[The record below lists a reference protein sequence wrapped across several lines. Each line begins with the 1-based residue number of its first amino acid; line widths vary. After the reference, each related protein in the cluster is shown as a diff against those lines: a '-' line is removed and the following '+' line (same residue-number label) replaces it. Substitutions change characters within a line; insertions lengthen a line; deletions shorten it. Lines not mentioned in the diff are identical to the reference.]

1 MSDKWY
7 NIRQILTLCI
17 FVLVLSLLGMVSGRP
32 IMIVAYGVFFLVV
45 TAIMFYLT
53 RKRQRHFE
61 AVKQT
66 SGTFRKVF
74 GIILLVLSLITPPVI
89 VLFTNLV
96 TLPEAVSKGLV
107 TAIVIGITI
116 VFVALTLLAV
126 YFINQRGSNKNN
138 RILGYILYLVAAIL
152 PGLFMSRVEKTTIG
166 IGSVYYVAL
175 IALILAYSGYGLIT
189 NQE

>member
-45 TAIMFYLT
+45 IAIMFYLT

-96 TLPEAVSKGLV
+96 ALPEAVSKGLV
-107 TAIVIGITI
+107 AAIVIGITI
-116 VFVALTLLAV
+116 VFVALTLFAV